1 MQSAVAEATSSDN
14 TGLQEEWSGLS
25 YQNPDLSTDNQPSNI
40 VDSGNQHTSWADD
53 NLQSASSLY
62 SKPELMFN
70 DSNTSGFSGFQQSGG
85 QISFTQASDSSFLDP
100 NPTVETR

>member
-1 MQSAVAEATSSDN
+1 MQSAVAEATSSDA

-25 YQNPDLSTDNQPSNI
+25 YQNPDLSTDNQPSNF

-53 NLQSASSLY
+53 NLQSASLY
-62 SKPELMFN
+62 SK
-70 DSNTSGFSGFQQSGG
+70 SSGFSGFQQSGG
-85 QISFTQASDSSFLDP
+85 QISFKQSSDSSSFDT